1 MKIVIPEEVGLSST
15 ISRPGMGYG
24 LGFGVHVGPTRTKTL
39 GSKGTF
45 FWSGHAGTNFWVDP
59 DEALIGLIMP
69 QVLDYSV
76 EYQGLLRELASQ
88 AVME

>member
-1 MKIVIPEEVGLSST
+1 MNIVIPEEVGLSST
-15 ISRPGMGYG
+15 ISRPGIGYG
-24 LGFGVHVGPTRTKTL
+24 LGFGVHVGPARTKAL

-45 FWSGHAGTNFWVDP
+45 FGSGHDEKNFWVDP

-69 QVLDYSV
+69 QVLDYSG
-76 EYQGLLRELASQ
+76 EYHGLLRELASL